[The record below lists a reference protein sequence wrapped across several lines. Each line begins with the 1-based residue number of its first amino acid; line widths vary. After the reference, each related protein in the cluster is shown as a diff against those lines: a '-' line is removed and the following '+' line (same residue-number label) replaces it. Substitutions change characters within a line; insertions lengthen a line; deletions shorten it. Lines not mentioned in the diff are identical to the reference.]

1 MSTSELLVRGA
12 TILDPGGPL
21 RVADIRSEDGTITEV
36 GPGLL
41 PGSAQVVEA
50 EGMVATPG
58 LINAHTHSG
67 QNLDRGMAPNLPLD
81 LWLMWVVFGNIST
94 TAEDFYTLAMAGALE
109 MLESGCTAVLDHG
122 WIPPWDFEN
131 YAEAMMSAYDDA
143 GMRVG
148 LAPMIGDLDIFDT
161 MSFEGATSP
170 KPEPLG
176 DPFDPEGMLEAMAG
190 FFDRW
195 QGAHSRLTPMVGPS
209 APQRCSHELMDGLA
223 RLARERGAGF
233 HTHVLETRTQ
243 IGANLERYGRSSV
256 SYLEDLGL
264 LYPGSSLA
272 HCVWMDPD
280 EYSTVRRCG
289 ATVVHNPVSNLRCGS
304 GILPVADLLEGSVS
318 VALGADGAASNDNQ
332 NMFEAMKFATLMQ
345 TLHGSHLRWPQAP
358 TIWRMCL
365 QGGADAL
372 GQPLGSLQPGSAADI
387 VLLDTERHVPVH
399 ADGLVTS
406 LVLAEHGESVHT
418 VIVDGEPVVSD
429 GRSTRVDEDA
439 MAARSRDLQR
449 RLHENLPERQAFY
462 DRYVGVLTEIH
473 DYEMA
478 QPAPVERLAQITP
491 AFGESELA
499 AQESHLGT
507 QRCQFGDEKGG

>member
-12 TILDPGGPL
+12 AILDPGGPL
-21 RVADIRSEDGTITEV
+21 RTADIRATGGTITEV
-36 GPGLL
+36 GPGLRA
-41 PGSAQVVEA
+41 GSAQVVEA

-58 LINAHTHSG
+58 LINAHTHST
-67 QNLDRGMAPNLPLD
+67 QNLDRGTTPNLPLD
-81 LWLMWVVFGNIST
+81 LWLMWAVFGKIPI
-94 TAEDFYTLAMAGALE
+94 TADDRYTLAMAGALE

-122 WIPPWDFEN
+122 WVPPWDFEN
-131 YAEAMMSAYDDA
+131 YSEAVMSAYADA
-143 GMRVG
+143 GMRAG

-161 MSFEGATSP
+161 MSFAGASQP

-176 DPFDPEGMLEAMAG
+176 DPFDPQGLVESMTG
-190 FFDRW
+190 FLDRW

-233 HTHVLETRTQ
+233 HTHVLETKTQ
-243 IGANLERYGRSSV
+243 IAANLERYGRSSV
-256 SYLEDLGL
+256 SYLEDLGV
-264 LYPGSSLA
+264 LYPGASLA
-272 HCVWMDPD
+272 HCVWMDAD
-280 EYSTVRRCG
+280 EYATVRRCG
-289 ATVVHNPVSNLRCGS
+289 AAIVHNPVSNLRCGS
-304 GILPVADLLEGSVS
+304 GILPVADLLEGGVS

-332 NMFEAMKFATLMQ
+332 NMFEAMKFATLLQ

-358 TIWRMCL
+358 AIWRMCL
-365 QGGADAL
+365 QGGAAAL
-372 GQPLGSLQPGSAADI
+372 GRPLGSLQPGSAADI

-399 ADGLVTS
+399 AEGLVTS
-406 LVLAEHGESVHT
+406 LILAEHGESVHT
-418 VIVDGEPVVSD
+418 VIVDGEVVVSE
-429 GRSTRVDEDA
+429 GRSTRVDTDA

-449 RLHENLPERQAFY
+449 RLHEHLPERQAFY

-473 DYEMA
+473 EYEMA

-507 QRCQFGDEKGG
+507 QRCQFGDEKGE

>member
-12 TILDPGGPL
+12 TILEPGSPL
-21 RVADIRSEDGTITEV
+21 RVADIRATGGTITEV
-36 GPGLL
+36 GPGLR
-41 PGSAQVVEA
+41 PGSAQVIDA
-50 EGMVATPG
+50 SGMVAMPG

-81 LWLMWVVFGNIST
+81 LWLMWVVYGSIST

-122 WIPPWDFEN
+122 WVPPWDFEDCS
-131 YAEAMMSAYDDA
+131 EAMMSAYADA

-161 MSFEGATSP
+161 MSFEGASSP

-176 DPFDPEGMLEAMAG
+176 DPFEVDGLLEAMGG

-195 QGAHSRLTPMVGPS
+195 HGAHSRLTPMVGPS
-209 APQRCSHELMDGLA
+209 APQRCSHELMEGLA
-223 RLARERGAGF
+223 RLTRERGAGF
-233 HTHVLETRTQ
+233 HTHVLETKTQ
-243 IGANLERYGRSSV
+243 IAANLERYGRSSV

-264 LYPGSSLA
+264 LHPGASLA

-280 EYSTVRRCG
+280 EYATVRRCG
-289 ATVVHNPVSNLRCGS
+289 ATIVHNPVSNLRCGS
-304 GILPVADLLEGSVS
+304 GILPVADLLEGGVS

-332 NMFEAMKFATLMQ
+332 NMFEAMKFATLLQ

-358 TIWRMCL
+358 AIWRMGL
-365 QGGADAL
+365 RGGAAAL
-372 GQPLGSLQPGSAADI
+372 GQPLGSLQPPSAADI

-399 ADGLVTS
+399 AEGLVTS

-418 VIVDGEPVVSD
+418 VIVAGEVVVSE
-429 GRSTRVDEDA
+429 GRSIRVDTEA

-449 RLHENLPERQAFY
+449 RLHQHRPERQAFY
-462 DRYVGVLTEIH
+462 DRYVDVLTEVH
-473 DYEMA
+473 DHEMA

-491 AFGESELA
+491 AFSDAGVA
-499 AQESHLGT
+499 APHHS
-507 QRCQFGDEKGG
+507 

>member
-1 MSTSELLVRGA
+1 MSNSGLLVKGA
-12 TILDPGGPL
+12 ALLDAEGPL
-21 RVADIRSEDGTITEV
+21 RVADIRTEGGVITEV
-36 GPGLL
+36 GPGLR
-41 PGSAQVVEA
+41 PGSARVIDADQ
-50 EGMVATPG
+50 MVAMPG

-81 LWLMWVVFGNIST
+81 LWLMWVVFGNISI
-94 TAEDFYTLAMAGALE
+94 TAEDRYTLAMAGALE

-122 WIPPWDFEN
+122 WVPPWDFDT
-131 YAEAMMSAYDDA
+131 YSDAIMSAYADA
-143 GMRVG
+143 GMRAG

-161 MSFEGATSP
+161 MSFEGASSP

-176 DPFDPEGMLEAMAG
+176 DPFEADGLLESMTA

-223 RLARERGAGF
+223 RLARGRGAGF
-233 HTHVLETRTQ
+233 HTHVLETKTQ
-243 IGANLERYGRSSV
+243 IAANLERYGRSSV

-264 LYPGSSLA
+264 LYPGASLA

-289 ATVVHNPVSNLRCGS
+289 ATIVHNPVSNLRCGS
-304 GILPVADLLEGSVS
+304 GILPVADLLEGSVC

-345 TLHGSHLRWPQAP
+345 TLHGSHLRWPQAAA
-358 TIWRMCL
+358 IWRMTL
-365 QGGADAL
+365 RGGAAAL

-387 VLLDTERHVPVH
+387 VLLSAERHVPVH
-399 ADGLVTS
+399 AEGLVAS

-418 VIVDGEPVVSD
+418 VIVDGEPVVSE
-429 GRSTRVDEDA
+429 GRSIRVDDGA
-439 MAARSRDLQR
+439 MAERSRDLQR
-449 RLHENLPERQAFY
+449 RIHEALPERRAFY
-462 DRYVGVLTEIH
+462 DRYVDVLTEIH
-473 DYEMA
+473 DHEMA
-478 QPAPVERLAQITP
+478 KPTPVERLARITP
-491 AFGESELA
+491 AFGA
-499 AQESHLGT
+499 AG
-507 QRCQFGDEKGG
+507 